1 MTIEQTI
8 EILSQIDAYDEK
20 EIEAIDKAK
29 TVLERQIPRPVEF
42 NQYTQNYQ
50 CPICGRKRKYKDV
63 KFCGFCG
70 QVLDWSDL

>member
-29 TVLERQIPRPVEF
+29 TVLERQIPRCKILWFLWASFRLE
-42 NQYTQNYQ
+42 
-50 CPICGRKRKYKDV
+50 
-63 KFCGFCG
+63 
-70 QVLDWSDL
+70 